1 VQGLQDEDELAR
13 RVSAELLAAM
23 GGEGHDLLREAVQH
37 SDMYFRRAAVFGL
50 GVVGEPWALAIVD
63 EMRREDDEWFV
74 RSAATEVMDRIS
86 GTQAVVAPGPPP
98 IEGHDWLVRWASQ
111 RGVTLA
117 STEDA
122 QRMLTQALQ
131 QEDWTIKMAAADT
144 LRVSGT
150 QSVVPALKSAV
161 GDENLL
167 VREAAFAAL
176 QEIAVRTGARIE
188 P

>member
-1 VQGLQDEDELAR
+1 
-13 RVSAELLAAM
+13 M
-23 GGEGHDLLREAVQH
+23 GGEGHTLLREAVQH
-37 SDMYFRRAAVFGL
+37 DDMYFRRAGVFGL
-50 GVVGEPWALAIVD
+50 GVVREPWALAIVD

-74 RSAATEVMDRIS
+74 RSAATEVMDRIA
-86 GTQAVVAPGPPP
+86 GTQAVVAPGPPHV
-98 IEGHDWLVRWASQ
+98 EKHDWLVRWAGH
-111 RGVTLA
+111 RGVALI

-150 QSVVPALKSAV
+150 QSVVPALKNAIN
-161 GDENLL
+161 DENLL

-176 QEIAVRTGARIE
+176 QEIAVRTGSRIV